1 MGECLG
7 NKTISFGESFELHFR
22 ECLLLILLDTTL
34 KVQCT
39 CTQGGCVLVSIY
51 NRRGYSI

>member
-7 NKTISFGESFELHFR
+7 NKTISSGESSELHFR
-22 ECLLLILLDTTL
+22 KRLLLILLDTML
-34 KVQCT
+34 KVQC
-39 CTQGGCVLVSIY
+39 CTQGGCVLVSIH